1 MSDYDGPLWPHLNYS
16 SDDDDDSNYDESEDD
31 EANDAEEESQLFEN
45 TISVQE
51 GILFNKPL
59 NFTIN
64 LN

>member
-1 MSDYDGPLWPHLNYS
+1 MNDDDGPFWPHLNYS
-16 SDDDDDSNYDESEDD
+16 SSTDDDDDSNYDESE
-31 EANDAEEESQLFEN
+31 NDAEEESQLFEN